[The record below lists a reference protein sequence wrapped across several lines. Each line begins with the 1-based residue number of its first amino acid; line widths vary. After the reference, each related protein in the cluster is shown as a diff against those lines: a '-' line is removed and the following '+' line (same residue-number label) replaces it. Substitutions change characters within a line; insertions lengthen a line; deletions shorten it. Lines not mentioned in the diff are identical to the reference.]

1 MGFNDWVLKR
11 YQWWMYKNSIARR
24 NKTSTH
30 KLVWK
35 LKPNQAE
42 RALTGR
48 KESNS
53 AEIRTLTFE
62 IEALEEG
69 ADDLELNYLIF

>member
-1 MGFNDWVLKR
+1 MKL
-11 YQWWMYKNSIARR
+11 
-24 NKTSTH
+24 STH